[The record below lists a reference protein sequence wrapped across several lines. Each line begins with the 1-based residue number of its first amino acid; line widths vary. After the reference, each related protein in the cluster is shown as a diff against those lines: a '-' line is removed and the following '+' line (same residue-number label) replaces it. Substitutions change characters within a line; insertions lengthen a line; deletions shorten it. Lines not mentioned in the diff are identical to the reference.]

1 MPKKIDNLS
10 CSECGQLH
18 CYRRN
23 KRFPDHCLTEATD
36 DGQIEASV
44 ATYRGD
50 SEDARV
56 AHAAAEVE
64 GLYYCKISRVEEIV
78 AFARRI
84 KAKRIGIA
92 SCLGLIE
99 ETKIFAKVLRAAD
112 LEPYT
117 VLCKVGSVD
126 KTDIGIPDNLKIQC
140 GTFEAC
146 CNPILQAQLL
156 NAEKTELNVIMG
168 LCVGH
173 DSLFI
178 KHSDALVTTLVTKDR
193 TNGHN
198 PVATLYTSKAYSRRI
213 LDPDHLKKL

>member
-1 MPKKIDNLS
+1 MAKVENLS

-23 KRFPDHCLTEATD
+23 KKFPDFCLTEATD
-36 DGQIEASV
+36 QEQLESTV
-44 ATYRGD
+44 ETYRGD
-50 SEDARV
+50 SIDAQV
-56 AHAAAEVE
+56 AKAAAEVE
-64 GLYYCKISRVEEIV
+64 GLYYCQLSRVEEIV
-78 AFARRI
+78 AFAKRI
-84 KAKRIGIA
+84 NATRIGIA

-99 ETKIFAKVLRAAD
+99 ETKVFSKVLRAGG

-126 KTDIGIPDNLKIQC
+126 KTKIGIPDELKIQC
-140 GTFEAC
+140 NSFEAC

-156 NAEKTELNVIMG
+156 NQEKTQLNVIMG

-178 KHSDALVTTLVTKDR
+178 KHSEALVTTLVTKDR
-193 TNGHN
+193 VTGHN
-198 PVATLYTSKAYSRRI
+198 PAVALYTAKTYNKQI
-213 LDPDHLKKL
+213 LDPEHLKKL

>member
-1 MPKKIDNLS
+1 MAKKIDNLS

-23 KRFPDHCLTEATD
+23 KKFPDYCLTEATD
-36 DGQIEASV
+36 DGQIDATK

-50 SEDARV
+50 SRDALV

-78 AFARRI
+78 AFAKRI
-84 KAKRIGIA
+84 DAKRIGIA

-99 ETKIFAKVLRAAD
+99 ETKIFTKVLRAAG

-126 KTDIGIPDNLKIQC
+126 KTDIGIPDSLKIQC

-156 NAEKTELNVIMG
+156 NAEKTQLNVIMG

-173 DSLFI
+173 DSLFT
-178 KHSDALVTTLVTKDR
+178 KHSDALVTTLITKDR
-193 TNGHN
+193 TTGHN
-198 PVATLYTSKAYSRRI
+198 PAVTLYTSKMYSKRI
-213 LDPDHLKKL
+213 LDPEHLKKL